1 MTRRA
6 LTLVSTLLLLALA
19 GACAPQGGGGS
30 LTTAAETEEFGVAQ
44 QSALRTGSYSG
55 ATPTIIP
62 GARRVTTDEVAALL
76 RAAPPPVLLDVAT
89 GSGHATLPGAV
100 WLPRGGLG
108 SSFDDEVQRGLV
120 ATAERLTGGDRGR
133 AIVAF
138 CPNQNCW
145 LSYNAALRL
154 ARAGFTNVMW
164 YRGGYQA
171 WAAAGQPT
179 VPSTASGW

>member
-1 MTRRA
+1 MTRPTLSLISAA
-6 LTLVSTLLLLALA
+6 LLVALA
-19 GACAPQGGGGS
+19 GACAPQEGGGR
-30 LTTAAETEEFGVAQ
+30 LTTAAETQEFGVPQQATLRVGNYSAQ
-44 QSALRTGSYSG
+44 
-55 ATPTIIP
+55 TPTTIP

-89 GSGHATLPGAV
+89 GSGHPTLPGAV

-108 SSFDDEVQRGLV
+108 NSFDDEVQRGLV

-133 AIVAF
+133 AIVTF

-154 ARAGFTNVMW
+154 ARAGFTSVMW

-179 VPSTASGW
+179 VPATATNW